1 MICKKTTGTG
11 NVTPYQ
17 GLYKSLYRACFY
29 RPCSLP
35 GDGEL
40 SPGEGLVGAGGQDP
54 VQGRAEERR
63 PHDGQGLF
71 VGCDDVLGA
80 GVGVGGGVGGV
91 EAPKTRSQ
99 AYDAHG
105 CREREG
111 ERNLS

>member
-1 MICKKTTGTG
+1 MIYKNTTGTR

-17 GLYKSLYRACFY
+17 GLYKYSY
-29 RPCSLP
+29 RPSSLP

-91 EAPKTRSQ
+91 EAP
-99 AYDAHG
+99 
-105 CREREG
+105 
-111 ERNLS
+111 